1 MDVNELLEMM
11 REAEELFGD
20 KESEAIGELCVAAA
34 YFGKW
39 IVDNNYPM
47 PSNGEEGLALML
59 KLLMDEEEAFN
70 KVDTWINDHSEIFE
84 SMARDRLENKDEE
97 EEESGD

>member
-1 MDVNELLEMM
+1 MDAQELMEMIS
-11 REAEELFGD
+11 EAKDTFGD
-20 KESEAIGELCVAAA
+20 QETVAIGELCVAAA

-39 IVDNNYPM
+39 IVDNDYPM
-47 PSNGEEGLALML
+47 PRNGEEGIALL
-59 KLLMDEEEAFN
+59 IKLFMDDDVAFN

-84 SMARDRLENKDEE
+84 SMAKDRLENKDK